1 MTILVLG
8 EQTRDGEERRYVRLE
23 TASNTTWG
31 TVPQSLLDAE
41 AVVAA
46 TDEQQIDLDSLQGY
60 YGDAIVEE
68 FLDRPLTRFVDEF
81 ARRTPYSHEQAAVIV
96 TVGWFDMAESDARR
110 AINQHLREVYDELS
124 VDAFSQHIAEA
135 RRRREQ
141 IHAAER
147 YPFGI

>member
-1 MTILVLG
+1 MTTLVFG
-8 EQTRDGEERRYVRLE
+8 EPTRDGEDGRYVRLE
-23 TASNTTWG
+23 TEGKTTWG

-46 TDEQQIDLDSLQGY
+46 TDEGGIDLDSLQGY
-60 YGDAIVEE
+60 YGDAIVDE
-68 FLDRPLTRFVDEF
+68 FLDRPLSRFVDEF

-96 TVGWFDMAESDARR
+96 TVGWFGMDATEARR
-110 AINQHLREVYDELS
+110 AINQHLRETYDELS
-124 VDAFSQHIAEA
+124 TDAFGAHIAEA

-141 IHAAER
+141 IQAAER

>member
-1 MTILVLG
+1 MTMLVFG
-8 EQTRDGEERRYVRLE
+8 EPTRDGEERRYVRLE
-23 TASNTTWG
+23 TEGNTTWG
-31 TVPQSLLDAE
+31 TVPQSLLNAE

-46 TDEQQIDLDSLQGY
+46 VDGERIDLDSLQGY

-68 FLDRPLTRFVDEF
+68 FLDRPLSRFVDEF
-81 ARRTPYSHEQAAVIV
+81 VRRTPYNHEQAAVIV
-96 TVGWFDMAESDARR
+96 TVGWFNMAETDARR
-110 AINQHLREVYDELS
+110 AINQHLREIYDELS
-124 VDAFSQHIAEA
+124 PEAFSQHIAKA

>member
-1 MTILVLG
+1 MTTLVFG
-8 EQTRDGEERRYVRLE
+8 EPTRDGEDSRYVRLE
-23 TASNTTWG
+23 TEGNTTWG

-41 AVVAA
+41 AVVAV
-46 TDEQQIDLDSLQGY
+46 TDEGRIDLDSVQGY

-68 FLDRPLTRFVDEF
+68 FLDRPLDRFVDEF

-96 TVGWFDMAESDARR
+96 TVGWFDMDEPAARR
-110 AINQHLREVYDELS
+110 SINQHLREIYDELS
-124 VDAFSQHIAEA
+124 AETFSQHVAEA

>member
-1 MTILVLG
+1 MTTFVFG
-8 EQTRDGEERRYVRLE
+8 EPTRDGEEQRYARLE
-23 TASNTTWG
+23 TEGNTTWG

-46 TDEQQIDLDSLQGY
+46 TDEGRIDLDSLQGY

-68 FLDRPLTRFVDEF
+68 FLDRPLDRFVDEF
-81 ARRTPYSHEQAAVIV
+81 ARRTPYSHEQAAVVV
-96 TVGWFDMAESDARR
+96 TVGWFDMTEPAARQ
-110 AINQHLREVYDELS
+110 AINQHLREIYDELS
-124 VDAFSQHIAEA
+124 ADVFSQHVTEA

-141 IHAAER
+141 IHAADR